1 MANTTGS
8 LNGVA
13 VATTTL
19 KLKKRLHQM
28 NDEYDSS
35 NNDDIKG
42 DQISLLWC
50 DGHTDDESFD
60 NDILYTKTM
69 LHDISNSVF
78 CCSNETECLTY
89 LTTVLKNETIILII
103 SGALA
108 SKTLLDASKKIR
120 RLDTIFIFCMEK
132 QKYEFLLQHS
142 KVASIHDKQESLK
155 YSILKTIRAIERQ
168 TAILQMYDPIKQRL
182 ARNLDRET
190 GSFIWLQLIKEA
202 IQKMSARITDSNGKQ
217 TMLHQCREYY
227 RNNEKE
233 LKNIDEFERT
243 YSADQAITW
252 YTKDSFIYKMIN
264 KALRT
269 EDVEVLYTFRFY
281 IMDLCASLVENSK
294 LLRQYTMTASFTVY
308 RGMKQ
313 SYEEIKRFKDS
324 IGQLICAN
332 AFLSASRLKEV
343 ARIYAGLGNNPE
355 ANNDLESVIFEIEID
370 LNAEPHVV
378 VADVSCFSYF
388 KDEEE
393 ILFDLATVF
402 EVQAMTY
409 DDQVKLWTCHMK
421 TSNKGYGIAQEY
433 IELERTEM
441 NKEDAGIFFGI
452 LLFKMGEYRK
462 SIMYLNHLRK
472 LRPDDTYILFMLG
485 KSHGVLDENEQALD
499 YYERAYNLSMEKD
512 PPDLAHAALINTFA
526 GLVYYYECNYDK
538 SLSSYADSFHKY
550 EILKMTEQ
558 TSFAHTLIGLGYV
571 YVVLGFDN
579 SALEHF
585 QRALQI
591 IQQQAPFDLPT
602 LCRAYRHVAAGFCR
616 IGDYDQALNMMKVSL
631 EIGER
636 IFIRKSL
643 AFGVIFEVLG
653 RILYKK
659 GEYEQAL
666 TCYLDALEID
676 RCTISQENSHDMVLL
691 YNYIGK
697 IFYRN
702 NKYNESNEQYDK
714 ALAIL
719 TAILTTDHIKTAYTL
734 RNKSEVLLAQ
744 CDFDNA
750 EDYLNRS

>member
-1 MANTTGS
+1 
-8 LNGVA
+8 
-13 VATTTL
+13 
-19 KLKKRLHQM
+19 
-28 NDEYDSS
+28 
-35 NNDDIKG
+35 
-42 DQISLLWC
+42 
-50 DGHTDDESFD
+50 
-60 NDILYTKTM
+60 
-69 LHDISNSVF
+69 
-78 CCSNETECLTY
+78 
-89 LTTVLKNETIILII
+89 
-103 SGALA
+103 
-108 SKTLLDASKKIR
+108 
-120 RLDTIFIFCMEK
+120 MEK
-132 QKYEFLLQHS
+132 QKYEFLLQYS
-142 KVASIHDKQESLK
+142 KVAGIHDKQESLK
-155 YSILKTIRAIERQ
+155 YSILKTVRAIERQ

-252 YTKDSFIYKMIN
+252 YTRDSFIYKMIN

-281 IMDLCASLVENSK
+281 IMDLCAYLVENSE
-294 LLRQYTMTASFTVY
+294 LLRQYTMTTSLTVY
-308 RGMKQ
+308 RGTKH
-313 SYEEIKRFKDS
+313 SYEEIKCLKDS

-343 ARIYAGLGNNPE
+343 AEVYAGLGNDNKS
-355 ANNDLESVIFEIEID
+355 NNDLESVIFEIEID
-370 LNAEPHVV
+370 LNTEPHVV

-393 ILFDLATVF
+393 ALFDLATVF
-402 EVQAMTY
+402 EVQSMYY

-421 TSNKGYGIAQEY
+421 TSNKGYAIAHEY

-441 NKEDAGIFFGI
+441 NKDDGGIFFGS
-452 LLFKMGEYRK
+452 LLFKMGEYKK
-462 SIMYLNHLRK
+462 SIIYFNHLRE

-485 KSHGVLDENEQALD
+485 KIHGVLDENKQALY
-499 YYERAYNLSMEKD
+499 YYERAYCLSMEKD
-512 PPDLAHAALINTFA
+512 PPDLAHAALVNIYA

-538 SLSSYADSFHKY
+538 GLSSYADSIHKY
-550 EILKMTEQ
+550 GILKMTEQ
-558 TSFAHTLIGLGYV
+558 IPFAHTLIGLGYV
-571 YVVLGFDN
+571 HLVLGLDK

-591 IQQQAPFDLPT
+591 IQRQAPFDLPN

-616 IGDYDQALNMMKVSL
+616 IGNYDQALNMMKISF
-631 EIGER
+631 EIGEQ

-643 AFGVIFEVLG
+643 AFGVIFEVFG

-659 GEYEQAL
+659 GKYEQAL
-666 TCYLDALEID
+666 THYLDALGID
-676 RCTISQENSHDMVLL
+676 RCTISQENSLATVLL

-697 IFYRN
+697 IFYRK
-702 NKYNESNEQYDK
+702 NKYNEASEQYDK

-744 CDFDNA
+744 CDFNNA
-750 EDYLNRS
+750 EDCLNRSLQMYERIFVRREHRDKAKCNFLMGRLCLARGDEDKALYHFQTAYGA